1 MAILAPKKP
10 STPITHP
17 RLQTHKEDL
26 SLKNLS
32 DEAVAG
38 HIYSKHRDDDTI
50 KIDVDNYISFLQSLF
65 SNVQQINEA
74 SSQGHE
80 GRVIYSENSY
90 KSNVTTIDPPADILK
105 KVSIKLAF
113 KSPGIEKAHQTTL
126 EILDILVSY
135 PWEAKAILCLAA
147 FGSDYGLLWH
157 LNHHSLFDPLAKS
170 LANIH
175 HSTSLKKHLDSF
187 SYRQVI
193 FSSRSL
199 IYLCFEI
206 IKLMNQIRL
215 FSKYDSKEIPEL
227 ASALRQIP
235 LFSYWVIH
243 TIVASSTEISSYLA
257 NTESQ
262 SPTYLNELN
271 ERLNAIL
278 NTLGDLLNIF
288 QEQLEEINLYRWL
301 IDHIDQFPTEITL
314 VVSKLLEG
322 KPNAKPL
329 INCSTFNEERIED
342 ALREKNVILLI
353 SSGLNI
359 SNDDI
364 RALKLVYEELKRE
377 DNYKIVWIPVMNS
390 EAFNEESH
398 KRYENLRSTMKWY
411 AVQYGTKIAGLRFLE
426 EIWQLRDDALM
437 VVLDSKSKLK
447 FSNAIHLL
455 RVWGNNAIPFTL
467 ERANALLRKNWPES
481 TIVKFTN
488 QPRLQSWIDQEKTI
502 IFYGGKDIDW
512 IQKFE
517 EKVVDIKNDRSMRDN
532 GITFEIVHIGI
543 NKNTTKGEDDNNSNM
558 ARFWISQWGF
568 FIIKSQ
574 LTGSSASE
582 TTEDILRLI
591 SYENENGWA
600 ILTVGSAPL
609 VVARGNLVL
618 GVFEDLNAWK
628 KNLNLKG
635 FPNSF
640 KDYFEQLALRTH
652 QCEKVILPGFSGWI
666 PMIVNCPECP
676 RFMETGINFNCCHGR
691 DQLNK

>member
-1 MAILAPKKP
+1 MSVLAPKIP
-10 STPITHP
+10 STPMTHP
-17 RLQTHKEDL
+17 KLQTHKEEL
-26 SLKNLS
+26 GLKNLS
-32 DEAVAG
+32 DDIVAG
-38 HIYSKHRDDDTI
+38 HIYSKHHDDDRV
-50 KIDVDNYISFLQSLF
+50 KIDVDSYISFLESVF
-65 SNVQQINEA
+65 SNVDQINEA
-74 SSQGHE
+74 ASQGDE
-80 GRVIYSENSY
+80 GRVIYSEDSY
-90 KSNVTTIDPPADILK
+90 KANVTIDPPVDILQ
-105 KVSIKLAF
+105 KVSNELAF
-113 KSPGIEKAHQTTL
+113 KSPGVEKAHQTTL
-126 EILDILVSY
+126 EILDILISY

-147 FGSDYGLLWH
+147 FGTDYGLLWH

-175 HSTSLKKHLDSF
+175 QSTSLKKHLDSF
-187 SYRQVI
+187 KYRQVV

-199 IYLCFEI
+199 ISLCVQV

-235 LFSYWVIH
+235 LFTYWVIH
-243 TIVASSTEISSYLA
+243 TIVASTTEISSYLT
-257 NTESQ
+257 NTEGQSQ
-262 SPTYLNELN
+262 TYLNELN

-278 NTLGDLLNIF
+278 NILEDYLNIF
-288 QEQLEEINLYRWL
+288 KDQLEEINLYRWL
-301 IDHIDQFPTEITL
+301 IAHIDQFPTDITL
-314 VVSKLLEG
+314 VLSKLLEG
-322 KPNAKPL
+322 KANAKPL
-329 INCSTFNEERIED
+329 INCSTLREERIED
-342 ALREKNVILLI
+342 ALRQKNVILLI
-353 SSGLNI
+353 SGLDI

-364 RALKLVYEELKRE
+364 RALNLVYEELKRE
-377 DNYKIVWIPVMNS
+377 DSYKIVWIPVTNS
-390 EAFNEESH
+390 QVVDEESY
-398 KRYENLRSTMKWY
+398 KRYEYVRSTMKWY
-411 AVQYGTKIAGLRFLE
+411 TVQYGTKIAGLRFLE

-455 RVWGNNAIPFTL
+455 RVWGNTAIPFSV

-488 QPRLQSWIDQEKTI
+488 QPRLQSWIDQERSI
-502 IFYGGKDIDW
+502 IFYGGKDVNW

-517 EKVVDIKNDRSMRDN
+517 EKVVDIKNDRSMRDS
-532 GITFEIVHIGI
+532 GITFEIVPIG
-543 NKNTTKGEDDNNSNM
+543 NKGEDNNIMS
-558 ARFWISQWGF
+558 RFWITQWGF

-600 ILTVGSAPL
+600 ILAVGSAPL
-609 VVARGNLVL
+609 VVGRGNLIL
-618 GVFEDLNAWK
+618 GVFEDFNQWK
-628 KNLNLKG
+628 KNLNIKG
-635 FPNSF
+635 FANSF
-640 KDYFEQLALRTH
+640 KDHFNELALRTH

-691 DQLNK
+691 QLDK